1 MPINPKTKFNE
12 PTGLSGEWT
21 TQHSTLFWHAD
32 SPLSVKF
39 AFEKICANLLKHDPN
54 SLDHPTYICP
64 NAGPLGEIFITLRL
78 EAVFL
83 TERLYSL
90 KLAFKGSRNWLLED
104 EFLKKSRDV
113 FDYWCSKLRVP
124 MSEIPWSQASPV
136 LLEQEIRSTLAAE
149 DEIAA
154 RLEDP
159 APIAAVQQKIL
170 AAIRAGSVFRSSHK
184 EGNTRIYFNGT
195 NFARLDE
202 GDYPD
207 SRIYATEAEFL
218 TAMRHWHDW
227 NARRDTYPHSPPEL
241 DVWRFIQSQLMR

>member
-1 MPINPKTKFNE
+1 MPINPITKFNE
-12 PTGLSGEWT
+12 PTGIPGEWT
-21 TQHSTLFWHAD
+21 TQHSTLFWHTG
-32 SPLSVKF
+32 SPLEVKF
-39 AFEKICANLLKHDPN
+39 AIEKLCANLLKHDPKA
-54 SLDHPTYICP
+54 PEYPAYICP

-78 EAVFL
+78 EAVFP

-90 KLAFKGSRNWLLED
+90 HLAFKGSRNWLLED
-104 EFLKKSRDV
+104 EFLEKSKTV

-124 MSEIPWSQASPV
+124 TEEIPWPQASPV

-170 AAIRAGSVFRSSHK
+170 AAMRAGSVFRSSNK
-184 EGNTRIYFNGT
+184 EGSTRIYFNGT

-207 SRIYATEAEFL
+207 SIIYRTEAEFL
-218 TAMRHWHDW
+218 TAMRHFHDW
-227 NARRDTYPHSPPEL
+227 KARRDTYPHTPPEL
-241 DVWRFIQSQLMR
+241 EVWRFIYSELM